1 MISGAGD
8 TAVAMDLMMTVHPIE
23 RIYLAKSAA
32 SPLPMFSAHIPT
44 VLLAALR
51 DEIYFDNNPQ
61 ITRGLAVLSTEAW
74 MLSLDRPPM
83 LTPLVHVKSKWV
95 PGISVPACRVVSTRA
110 KPPID
115 SQSELAHW
123 RPKQ

>member
-1 MISGAGD
+1 
-8 TAVAMDLMMTVHPIE
+8 MDLLRTVHPID

-44 VLLAALR
+44 VLLAAMG

-74 MLSLDRPPM
+74 MLSVDRPPTV
-83 LTPLVHVKSKWV
+83 TPLVHVNPIWAPQVSA
-95 PGISVPACRVVSTRA
+95 PACQLVSTRA
-110 KPPID
+110 KPPIN
-115 SQSELAHW
+115 SQLGLDH
-123 RPKQ
+123 